1 MPKIGQALEIGRQQG
16 ECVTAVESSTKVV
29 LGGTRGGPETPTL
42 RQDRW
47 WIQSVTIVSILT
59 AFIIY
64 STWAAFQNRYYFVG
78 ASMHRD
84 LISPLFSPCLGD
96 LCPTGAKAGLSFSW
110 WRLSPALLILI

>member
-1 MPKIGQALEIGRQQG
+1 M
-16 ECVTAVESSTKVV
+16 TAVESSTKVV

-47 WIQSVTIVSILT
+47 WVQPVTIVAILT

-84 LISPLFSPCLGD
+84 LISPFYSPCIGGV
-96 LCPTGAKAGLSFSW
+96 CVPGAKAGFTLNWF
-110 WRLSPALLILI
+110 RLSPALIILIRRRPYVYGAAG